1 LRAWLPVVFVA
12 MTLAPVLVFSGCQ
25 KSAPVETKIVGRE
38 SQSPAEL
45 LRQLVATYRVA
56 TSYQDIGELHLMV
69 QSTDGLKDESQPIP
83 FSVAFERPNKIRVH
97 AVEANVLADGRQ
109 MHASANSLRNQVLAQ
124 ACPQRLNREILFADP
139 MLAEASRGQL
149 EAVMPQLALLLDDD
163 PLTTLSAGGTATI
176 LNEAEFDGKKC
187 QRVAV
192 AGAEGRCVFWIGTD
206 DGTLHKFEFA
216 SDALAKKFE
225 VARCSLWVEFKAA
238 RLNQPIAER
247 AFVFAVPEGAKLLKR
262 FLPPPPDSPP
272 PLLAK
277 VPDDFTFVDL
287 NGAPVGRDTFKGRI
301 VVLDMWAT
309 WCGWCFR
316 GLPNLEQV
324 YQKYKNNDKVLIVA
338 VNTDEPAVSDARVRE
353 SFDSARL
360 TIPIVRD
367 ASRLVNKVFQVQVVP
382 TLVVLGADGTVQV
395 YQVGYDEQLA
405 ETLPKKLD
413 LLLAGED
420 VAGPQLEAYRRTQQ
434 EYDRRVTE
442 SLADSPI
449 DTELT
454 LPEIARKK
462 AATQ

>member
-1 LRAWLPVVFVA
+1 MSDR
-12 MTLAPVLVFSGCQ
+12 
-25 KSAPVETKIVGRE
+25 
-38 SQSPAEL
+38 
-45 LRQLVATYRVA
+45 
-56 TSYQDIGELHLMV
+56 DI
-69 QSTDGLKDESQPIP
+69 
-83 FSVAFERPNKIRVH
+83 
-97 AVEANVLADGRQ
+97 
-109 MHASANSLRNQVLAQ
+109 
-124 ACPQRLNREILFADP
+124 
-139 MLAEASRGQL
+139 
-149 EAVMPQLALLLDDD
+149 
-163 PLTTLSAGGTATI
+163 
-176 LNEAEFDGKKC
+176 
-187 QRVAV
+187 
-192 AGAEGRCVFWIGTD
+192 
-206 DGTLHKFEFA
+206 
-216 SDALAKKFE
+216 
-225 VARCSLWVEFKAA
+225 
-238 RLNQPIAER
+238 
-247 AFVFAVPEGAKLLKR
+247 
-262 FLPPPPDSPP
+262 
-272 PLLAK
+272 
-277 VPDDFTFVDL
+277 
-287 NGAPVGRDTFKGRI
+287 
-301 VVLDMWAT
+301 
-309 WCGWCFR
+309 
-316 GLPNLEQV
+316 LEQV